1 MSQEALATQ
10 LGTEQP
16 TISKIE
22 RGQRRVTVAELL
34 RWADVLGVGLEEV
47 GAGLTD
53 LKSRFIDQES
63 IWSEVDESVH
73 DD

>member
-1 MSQEALATQ
+1 MSQEALAIQ

-34 RWADVLGVGLEEV
+34 RWADVLGVDFEEV
-47 GAGLTD
+47 IVALSD
-53 LKSRFIDQES
+53 LKTKFIEQAS
-63 IWSEVDESVH
+63 LWHEVDESLRH
-73 DD
+73 D